1 MSKVSATQ
9 KFREQVLAILREEFP
24 GKTFT
29 PDPENEG
36 SLKHEGFTLS
46 LANLWSQYQQEL
58 RSEEAQENNEALRSS
73 TKHFVRAIL
82 NAPGGIGKRQS
93 WAEAASKLY
102 PFIVNMVTVRNLER
116 NAVCPHFQIGGEL
129 ALTLVLDFPDCIK
142 YVLEPDL
149 KDWNM
154 SFEAALTGALQ
165 NLDKLPV
172 KLQTV
177 GKPPNEVVCL
187 STFDGYAGARI
198 LAPGAQRKIGKV
210 LGFPFCFGIPNRD
223 FLCCWSNRAPGE
235 LKLRVRMQLAK
246 DRQSKDHAISEHVY
260 QVRAPGQLVAQDPKE
275 TIRFLGNI
283 TFIFKN
289 EMKFRQ
295 RKPGR
300 DPRRFQS

>member
-1 MSKVSATQ
+1 M
-9 KFREQVLAILREEFP
+9 
-24 GKTFT
+24 
-29 PDPENEG
+29 
-36 SLKHEGFTLS
+36 
-46 LANLWSQYQQEL
+46 
-58 RSEEAQENNEALRSS
+58 
-73 TKHFVRAIL
+73 
-82 NAPGGIGKRQS
+82 
-93 WAEAASKLY
+93 
-102 PFIVNMVTVRNLER
+102 
-116 NAVCPHFQIGGEL
+116 
-129 ALTLVLDFPDCIK
+129 
-142 YVLEPDL
+142 LEPDL
-149 KDWNM
+149 KDWNI

-187 STFDGYAGARI
+187 STFDGYAGTRI
-198 LAPGAQRKIGKV
+198 LAPGAQREIGKV
-210 LGFPFCFGIPNRD
+210 LGFPFYFGIPNRD

-283 TFIFKN
+283 TFIFN
-289 EMKFRQ
+289 SEMKFRQ
-295 RKPGR
+295 RKPGS